1 MKSLDKSKL
10 QELADVREMGFEE
23 VKKQQEELLKVV
35 VMENKRNEQ
44 VVIKENREKILKLR
58 REFAK
63 EKEEL
68 EGARQTR
75 ADEIKR
81 EY

>member
-23 VKKQQEELLKVV
+23 VKNEQEELLKVV

-44 VVIKENREKILKLR
+44 GVIKENREKILKLR

-63 EKEEL
+63 ETESLNVFRSESSSRT
-68 EGARQTR
+68 ASTR
-75 ADEIKR
+75 
-81 EY
+81 

>member
-35 VMENKRNEQ
+35 VMGNKRNEQ

>member
-23 VKKQQEELLKVV
+23 VKNEQEELLKVV

-44 VVIKENREKILKLR
+44 GVIKENREKILKLR

-63 EKEEL
+63 AKEEL